1 MNYKNGIPTDV
12 RVAKDA
18 SVRKYVTE
26 GRYNAI
32 FMTYDELQ
40 KVWSR
45 KQKTIT
51 KQMTSEKNIR

>member
-1 MNYKNGIPTDV
+1 MNYRNGRPTDV
-12 RVAKDA
+12 TVAKDA

-40 KVWSR
+40 KGWNR
-45 KQKTIT
+45 KQTLMI
-51 KQMTSEKNIR
+51 KNK

>member
-1 MNYKNGIPTDV
+1 MNYRNGIPTDV

-26 GRYNAI
+26 GRYNVM

-40 KVWSR
+40 KIWKSR
-45 KQKTIT
+45 GGRFHEDSREQD
-51 KQMTSEKNIR
+51 Q

>member
-40 KVWSR
+40 KIWKSKGERFHEYSR
-45 KQKTIT
+45 EQD
-51 KQMTSEKNIR
+51 Q